1 MTTSMNSERQATE
14 DQLNALLTDITAVRA
29 VLAGILTG
37 SATYDTASL
46 VDGAGAT
53 TTITVTG
60 AVLGDFVLVS
70 FGVDLQGISVTAYVS
85 AADTV
90 SVRIQNESGGTLDL
104 ASTTVRALV
113 LPRTTFVAP
122 AALTATA
129 GT

>member
-1 MTTSMNSERQATE
+1 MNSERQATE
-14 DQLNALLTDITAVRA
+14 DQLNALLTDITAVRT

-113 LPRTTFVAP
+113 LPRATFAAP
-122 AALTATA
+122 AALTSVA